1 MPAHFAY
8 VVDWGAPTSSC
19 KVGPESGAIL
29 LLYFFLIISYV
40 LRRQRHLKG
49 VLRFFWTS
57 LYFSNLSCTVRVYSS
72 GRKRRSDAKRGSRFF
87 LQAAK
92 RLINQIQ
99 AETREERSCEEGS
112 KIRAAGDS
120 PYGGQRGRE
129 KTLVE
134 KAAKASGDG
143 SIDGE
148 RSRCIFPYLPLLS
161 SSRSAIGKRRNKLPP
176 AGDASTAA
184 IRTVTPFPPFP
195 FFRSFFASWSWWTTL
210 PLLYVY
216 QTQ

>member
-1 MPAHFAY
+1 MCIPLGGRE
-8 VVDWGAPTSSC
+8 GATLKEEAAFSCRLRNASSI
-19 KVGPESGAIL
+19 KS
-29 LLYFFLIISYV
+29 
-40 LRRQRHLKG
+40 RRR
-49 VLRFFWTS
+49 RE
-57 LYFSNLSCTVRVYSS
+57 
-72 GRKRRSDAKRGSRFF
+72 RKEVAKKE
-87 LQAAK
+87 AK
-92 RLINQIQ
+92 Y
-99 AETREERSCEEGS
+99 
-112 KIRAAGDS
+112 AAGHN

-184 IRTVTPFPPFP
+184 IQTELLRFPLSLFSIILCELELVDHSTPTVRRIPNTIRRFL
-195 FFRSFFASWSWWTTL
+195 FRL
-210 PLLYVY
+210 VLHPLLPFSFVFGWSIASSVGYGFTNSRNM
-216 QTQ
+216 QTRMPLTMLTIFITECSISTLCKSW